1 MSIVKLQKV
10 TFAGLLEDKE
20 RLLDG
25 ADGALGRCDALAF
38 LKSYSQ
44 RRRQVR
50 DPARFDAVDVERQAL
65 EVRRR
70 L

>member
-1 MSIVKLQKV
+1 VQTVPSV
-10 TFAGLLEDKE
+10 
-20 RLLDG
+20 G
-25 ADGALGRCDALAF
+25 ARDALAF